1 MGSAPLKI
9 LSDKWSRQRALD
21 YREQRLRSNDEHQEE
36 LEEVDV
42 DNPALH
48 ELEEVATPY
57 DRKEE
62 CREWYVKRHRE
73 VRDIIRDLTREVLVE
88 EGFVVKHRA
97 RTYDNEYEAA
107 VNMRTPS
114 PEPPASANDTAPAT
128 SEDASTDVD
137 EITLGAFGDKPLEV
151 RSGVVAPAGHF
162 LIIDGASYDGEYE
175 AA

>member
-1 MGSAPLKI
+1 
-9 LSDKWSRQRALD
+9 
-21 YREQRLRSNDEHQEE
+21 
-36 LEEVDV
+36 
-42 DNPALH
+42 
-48 ELEEVATPY
+48 
-57 DRKEE
+57 
-62 CREWYVKRHRE
+62 

-88 EGFVVKHRA
+88 EGFVVKYRA